1 MPFKSEEQR
10 RYLWANEPEIARDWT
25 DTYGSRIQK
34 NNGGITSTKTI
45 RNQPHMLAYITPG
58 EAKTLENLG
67 GQKTMTA
74 EGVPAYPESE
84 YYGGT
89 HGSSSGTNTS
99 SGNPNED
106 RAREEYNAAANQQRS
121 QTFDAI
127 RDQQRRQD
135 TITNQANTNYGQFF
149 GSRVPVH
156 TPTTL
161 GQRIG
166 QGVGNFASGVG
177 DYIRSG
183 GMWGALARGLGSL
196 FPSTPSTGNVGPAG
210 LKTDGTYGTVADAIR
225 ASRRNEPVENINDGR
240 DTPWW
245 QQLGYP
251 SYEEW
256 AASQNQGIAGI
267 EVDDDAITL
276 DDIVLRFQGADRT
289 LNPQAVGLQDTDQL
303 REMIQERV
311 KNLYT

>member
-1 MPFKSEEQR
+1 MPFKSEAQR

-34 NNGGITSTKTI
+34 NDGGIMRLPFRRGGDTMSGPPSRSSSTG
-45 RNQPHMLAYITPG
+45 PA
-58 EAKTLENLG
+58 G
-67 GQKTMTA
+67 GA
-74 EGVPAYPESE
+74 SSGGN
-84 YYGGT
+84 YGGNRQS
-89 HGSSSGTNTS
+89 GSNFGSGTNTPS
-99 SGNPNED
+99 NTRNEGPAGSGPGPQNTVDPGFQN
-106 RAREEYNAAANQQRS
+106 ALNAAAK
-121 QTFDAI
+121 
-127 RDQQRRQD
+127 RQA
-135 TITNQANTNYGQFF
+135 TITASQNPNYGQFF
-149 GSRVPVH
+149 NTRVPVH
-156 TPTTL
+156 TTPTL

-166 QGVGNFASGVG
+166 QGIGNFASGVG
-177 DYIRSG
+177 DYISSG

-210 LKTDGTYGTVADAIR
+210 MTGVDQDGNPIYGTVADAKR
-225 ASRRNEPVENINDGR
+225 ALLRNQPLENRGDGG

-251 SYEEW
+251 SYEAW

-267 EVDDDAITL
+267 EVDDDDAITL

-289 LNPQAVGLQDTDQL
+289 LDPQAVGLENTDQL

-311 KNLYT
+311 KELYT

>member
-1 MPFKSEEQR
+1 MPFKSEAQR

-34 NNGGITSTKTI
+34 NNGGIM
-45 RNQPHMLAYITPG
+45 RLGFYNGGNPH
-58 EAKTLENLG
+58 KND
-67 GQKTMTA
+67 
-74 EGVPAYPESE
+74 
-84 YYGGT
+84 YGGPA
-89 HGSSSGTNTS
+89 GGASAGGNYGGDSSGGVSARDMSNTR
-99 SGNPNED
+99 NEGSAGSRPGPQNTVD
-106 RAREEYNAAANQQRS
+106 PGFQN
-121 QTFDAI
+121 AI
-127 RDQQRRQD
+127 RQQQIRQNE
-135 TITNQANTNYGQFF
+135 ITQSQDPNYGQFF
-149 GSRVPVH
+149 NTRVPVH
-156 TPTTL
+156 KTPTL
-161 GQRIG
+161 RERIS
-166 QGVGNFASGVG
+166 QGVGNFASGVEN
-177 DYIRSG
+177 YMSSG

-251 SYEEW
+251 SYEAW